1 MSKLIAALLA
11 AAAIDAGCTPSEMN
25 GKALYARM
33 MDERAARC
41 AGELFASFAHTRGG
55 STGPG
60 K

>member
-1 MSKLIAALLA
+1 
-11 AAAIDAGCTPSEMN
+11 
-25 GKALYARM
+25 M

-41 AGELFASFAHTRGG
+41 ARELFASFAHTRGG